1 MVVDMLLLMT
11 LPRIIAEENS
21 MRLDRL
27 DSETL
32 VQLVA
37 LAIVTFGLAL
47 GLALIAYLDGGM

>member
-1 MVVDMLLLMT
+1 
-11 LPRIIAEENS
+11 

-47 GLALIAYLDGGM
+47 GLAFIAYLDGNPYGGM